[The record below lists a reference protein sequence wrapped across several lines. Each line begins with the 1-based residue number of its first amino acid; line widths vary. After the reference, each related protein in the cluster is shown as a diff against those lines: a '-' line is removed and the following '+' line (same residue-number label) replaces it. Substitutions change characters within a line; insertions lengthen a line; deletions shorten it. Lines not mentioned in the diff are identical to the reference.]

1 MFPSKIIQKSTKKQQ
16 ETMDGTISLILHGC
30 KLAKDLELNLANSA
44 TQPETLSRSCE
55 EIIRVFANAKER
67 LHVHQLGTTFYPHP
81 MLFREPQDLQQ
92 QQNIDPILQE
102 WLGTSCTSA
111 ETLFHQT
118 QGVMAESALG
128 LIESKIGGGIQMGSG
143 GLAIESGSRSDVQ
156 AVDASDSGRGSSS
169 SSKRPRIR

>member
-1 MFPSKIIQKSTKKQQ
+1 
-16 ETMDGTISLILHGC
+16 MDDTISLILHGC
-30 KLAKDLELNLANSA
+30 KLAKDLELSLANSA
-44 TQPETLSRSCE
+44 SQPETLSKCE
-55 EIIRVFANAKER
+55 EIIRVFANARER
-67 LHVHQLGTTFYPHP
+67 LHVHQLGTTLYPHP

-92 QQNIDPILQE
+92 QQNTDPILQE

-111 ETLFHQT
+111 METLFHQT
-118 QGVMAESALG
+118 QGVMAERSALG

-169 SSKRPRIR
+169 SSKRPRTR